1 MNIFKKSLILALVLS
16 LVIAVVGC
24 SAPAQASGSV
34 PTTAATAAPGVV
46 TDPEQPERTVDVY
59 GRVKTIQGNVM
70 VVDIMTNTQGT
81 TTETLTAEEKAA
93 KQAAMQA
100 LSEEERANAKA
111 ASQTLTGV
119 SVTVLI
125 PVGVPVKTKTS
136 QLSGGLI
143 IPAAM
148 TDITPGAIVSIW
160 TEDSADTG
168 KVNAEYV
175 RISAA

>member
-1 MNIFKKSLILALVLS
+1 MSTFKKSLILTLVLS
-16 LVIAVVGC
+16 LILAAAGC
-24 SAPAQASGSV
+24 STPAQDSSNTSTTVASSAQGG
-34 PTTAATAAPGVV
+34 AA
-46 TDPEQPERTVDVY
+46 DPEQPERTVDIY

-70 VVDIMTNTQGT
+70 VVDIMINNQGT
-81 TTETLTAEEKAA
+81 TSETLTAEEKAA

-100 LSEEERANAKA
+100 LSEEERAKAKA
-111 ASQTLTGV
+111 ASQSLTGV

-125 PVGVPVKTKTS
+125 PVGVPVRAKTS
-136 QLSGGLI
+136 QLEGGLI
-143 IPAAM
+143 VPAAM

>member
-1 MNIFKKSLILALVLS
+1 MNIFKKTLILTLVLSLILA
-16 LVIAVVGC
+16 AAGC
-24 SAPAQASGSV
+24 SAPAQASGST
-34 PTTAATAAPGVV
+34 PTTAATAVTGVA
-46 TDPEQPERTVDVY
+46 TDPEQPDRTVDVY
-59 GRVKTIQGNVM
+59 GKVKTIQGNVM
-70 VVDIMTNTQGT
+70 VVDVMTNTQST

-100 LSEEERANAKA
+100 LSEEERAKVKA
-111 ASQTLTGV
+111 ASQSLTGV

-125 PVGVPVKTKTS
+125 PVGVPVKTKAS
-136 QLSGGLI
+136 QLNGGLI
-143 IPAAM
+143 SSAAM

-160 TEDSADTG
+160 TEDSIKTG